1 MSTRYVMGVDGGGS
15 GVRAVICTPSL
26 EVLGE
31 GHGSTAN
38 PGVVGLEQAERN
50 IQTAMRAAL
59 AAAALPAEAV
69 EAVGLGIAGASIYH
83 YDAADWLRQVARG
96 VLPRAQVVP
105 SSDFEIALVGA
116 LGRRLGVLVLAGT
129 GSLAYGVNA
138 AGEAALV
145 GGWGYLLDDAG
156 SGYWLGMRGLR
167 AVVHADD
174 GQGPP
179 TALTERLLGA
189 LRLERPRDLVLW
201 LYRAETPRTRE
212 IAALAPLV
220 LQAAAEGDH
229 VAGKLIAEA
238 CDTLTA
244 LAHTVI
250 RRLALRKPPI
260 AFAGGLLRAPNPLS
274 ACLCANLGLD
284 ERPQPRYTPAV
295 GAALLALGTRAA
307 NS

>member
-1 MSTRYVMGVDGGGS
+1 MSTPYVMGVDGGGS
-15 GVRAVICTPSL
+15 GVRAVIVTPSL

-31 GHGSTAN
+31 GSSATAN

-50 IQTAMRAAL
+50 IQAAMRAAL
-59 AAAALPAEAV
+59 DAAALPPEAV
-69 EAVGLGIAGASIYH
+69 QAVGLGIAGASIYH
-83 YDAADWLRQVARG
+83 YDAADWLRKVAQG
-96 VLPRAQVVP
+96 VLPRTHVVP

-116 LGRRLGVLVLAGT
+116 LGQRRGLLVLAGT

-138 AGEAALV
+138 AGETALV

-179 TALTERLLGA
+179 TALTQRLLGTLA
-189 LRLERPRDLVLW
+189 LQRPRDLVLW
-201 LYRAETPRTRE
+201 LYRAEKPRTRE

-220 LQAAAEGDH
+220 LAAAAEGDR
-229 VAGKLIAEA
+229 VAAKLVAEA
-238 CDTLTA
+238 CDILA
-244 LAHTVI
+244 DLAHI
-250 RRLALRKPPI
+250 AMRRLALRQPSI

-274 ACLCANLGLD
+274 TCLCAALELS
-284 ERPQPRYTPAV
+284 ELPQPWYSPAV
-295 GAALLALGTRAA
+295 GAALLARHAWGDD
-307 NS
+307 